1 MCLPP
6 PGGGDGGEAVDLT
19 HSELCRGAEEAAE
32 IVAAPAS
39 ALKAASIVKAAG
51 KGKAKAKAKVK
62 AKSKGKGKSK
72 GVG

>member
-1 MCLPP
+1 MPP

-19 HSELCRGAEEAAE
+19 RSELCRGAEEAAE
-32 IVAAPAS
+32 MVAAPAS

-51 KGKAKAKAKVK
+51 KGKAKAKVK

-72 GVG
+72 GMG

>member
-19 HSELCRGAEEAAE
+19 RSELCRGAEEAAE
-32 IVAAPAS
+32 MVAAPAS

-51 KGKAKAKAKVK
+51 KGKAKAKVK

-72 GVG
+72 GMG